1 MGRTLTGV
9 SPLTPR
15 THVSNISTTR
25 GASRETPTLLATVD
39 KPDQHDDSHLRLPSA
54 GGETRPSA
62 MAVVFANGFG
72 AGLCDRLARSCHLCA
87 GSLDGTASFQ
97 GKSNCVSTCTLTSP
111 PMPSRQLHNPGLR
124 YFLSE
129 LPEGVSRSVPG
140 TAESR

>member
-1 MGRTLTGV
+1 MTTD
-9 SPLTPR
+9 
-15 THVSNISTTR
+15 IS
-25 GASRETPTLLATVD
+25 G
-39 KPDQHDDSHLRLPSA
+39 SHLPVAKHAHRRWQLCLL
-54 GGETRPSA
+54 TR
-62 MAVVFANGFG
+62 FG